1 MTIPLSPA
9 TRQET
14 AAAASRHQP
23 LFSTVL
29 VANRGEIACR
39 VIRTLRALGIRS
51 VAVYSDADAGARHVR
66 EADTAVRI
74 GPAAATESYLKIE
87 AILEACR
94 TTGAEAVHPGYG
106 FLSENVDFA
115 RALDQ
120 AGITFIGPGVEALDM
135 MGDKIRSKNHVAG
148 YGVPVVPGV
157 AQPGMTDGQL
167 VQAAAAVGFP
177 LLIKPS
183 AGGGGKGMHVVERPE
198 DLEATLAT
206 ARRVAASAFGDD
218 TLFLERLVST
228 PRHVE
233 VQVLADNHG
242 NVIHLGERECSLQ
255 RRHQKVI
262 EEAPSP
268 LLESLAEGGA
278 IRARIGEAACNA
290 ARSVN
295 YSGAGTVEF
304 LVSDDSPEEF
314 YFMEM
319 NTRLQVEHPVTEMV
333 TGIDLVEWQVRIA
346 AGEELTVRQ
355 ADVELSGH
363 AVEARVYAEVPE
375 KNFLPSTGT
384 VLLLDELPGRPAM
397 PGTPVRQ
404 LASTAHGTV
413 RVDSSLVEGLQ
424 LSSSYDPM
432 MSKVIAWGEDR
443 AAALA
448 TLDGA
453 LAGYTALGL
462 DTNVEYLRLLINDPD
477 VRAGR
482 LDTGLIERTLPDLAF
497 RQVAEAELVAAALF
511 ALSAEEQNN
520 TPLPPGPWHA
530 RNGWRLGAAAPR
542 RISVGTP
549 DGGVASVRISRAAP
563 GGKPAGG
570 KAGAGKPGD
579 GMAGDGTGSQEAVP
593 GGTASDGTFLV
604 AVDKGPWRPARLEF
618 LSRRQAVLTLDG
630 RATTYAIA
638 PVFRGPVAVTRDSQ
652 VVGVPAELFLGNEGW
667 SCRLEVLTREARLE
681 RVLAA
686 IHREEGAAD
695 PAVRSPM
702 PGTVVSVPVSDGD
715 TVRAGQVL
723 VSVEAMK
730 MEHQLPAPL
739 DGTVH
744 LNARPGDL
752 VKVGQVLA
760 TIHPHPTDVSSDSP
774 PRTATH
780 SGGGPDG
787 GANSAGIDSPHGKGA

>member
-1 MTIPLSPA
+1 MTVPLSPA
-9 TRQET
+9 TRPET
-14 AAAASRHQP
+14 AAAAAPGHQQ

-66 EADTAVRI
+66 EADAAVRI

-94 TTGAEAVHPGYG
+94 KTGAEAVHPGYG

-120 AGITFIGPGVEALDM
+120 AGVTFIGPGVEALDM

-228 PRHVE
+228 PRHIE

-268 LLESLAEGGA
+268 LLDSLAEGGA

-346 AGEELTVRQ
+346 AGEELSVRQ
-355 ADVELSGH
+355 ADVELTGH

-397 PGTPVRQ
+397 PGTAARS
-404 LASTAHGTV
+404 LASTAHATV
-413 RVDSSLVEGLQ
+413 RVDSSLVEGLE

-448 TLDGA
+448 ALDAA

-497 RQVAEAELVAAALF
+497 RQVAEAELVAAALVT
-511 ALSAEEQNN
+511 LSAEEQNN

-530 RNGWRLGAAAPR
+530 RSGWRLGAAAPR
-542 RISVGTP
+542 RISLGTP
-549 DGGVASVRISRAAP
+549 DGGVASVRISGAA
-563 GGKPAGG
+563 AAG
-570 KAGAGKPGD
+570 KAGD
-579 GMAGDGTGSQEAVP
+579 GMAEDGTGSQEAVSD
-593 GGTASDGTFLV
+593 GSASDRTFLV
-604 AVDKGPWRPARLEF
+604 AVDNGPSRPARLEF

-638 PVFRGPVAVTRDSQ
+638 PVFRGPVAPTRDSP

-686 IHREEGAAD
+686 VHREEGAAD

-702 PGTVVSVPVSDGD
+702 PGTVVSVPVEDGD
-715 TVRAGQVL
+715 AVVAGQVL

-760 TIHPHPTDVSSDSP
+760 TIHPHPTDVSTDVPSHGP
-774 PRTATH
+774 PH
-780 SGGGPDG
+780 SAAHIGGGPDG
-787 GANSAGIDSPHGKGA
+787 SANTAGTDTTHGKGA

>member
-1 MTIPLSPA
+1 MTTPSLAGAPTA
-9 TRQET
+9 TR
-14 AAAASRHQP
+14 P
-23 LFSTVL
+23 MFGTVL

-39 VIRTLRALGIRS
+39 VIRTLKALGIRP

-74 GPAAATESYLKIE
+74 GPAAATESYLNIE

-94 TTGAEAVHPGYG
+94 RTGAEAVHPGYG
-106 FLSENVDFA
+106 FLSENAEFA
-115 RALDQ
+115 RALER
-120 AGITFIGPGVEALDM
+120 AGIAFIGPGVEALNI

-157 AQPGMTDGQL
+157 AKPGMTDGQL
-167 VQAAAAVGFP
+167 VDAAAGVGFP

-183 AGGGGKGMHVVERPE
+183 AGGGGKGMHVVQRPE
-198 DLEATLAT
+198 DLPAALAT

-218 TLFLERLVST
+218 TLFLERLVTT
-228 PRHVE
+228 PRHIE

-268 LLESLAEGGA
+268 LLEALPDGAA

-304 LVSDDSPEEF
+304 LVSDDAPDQF

-346 AGEELTVRQ
+346 AGGELTVRQ
-355 ADVELSGH
+355 ADVELHGH
-363 AVEARVYAEVPE
+363 AAEARVYAEVPE

-384 VLLLDELPGRPAM
+384 VLLLDELPR
-397 PGTPVRQ
+397 GT
-404 LASTAHGTV
+404 SGKV
-413 RVDSSLVEGLQ
+413 RVDSSLVEGLEV
-424 LSSSYDPM
+424 SSSYDPM
-432 MSKVIAWGEDR
+432 ISKVIAWGEDR
-443 AAALA
+443 ATALD
-448 TLDGA
+448 TLDAA

-462 DTNVEYLRLLINDPD
+462 DTNVEYLRLLINDAD

-482 LDTGLIERTLPDLAF
+482 LETGLIERKLPDLAF
-497 RQVAEAELVAAALF
+497 RRVADAELAAAALF
-511 ALSAEEQNN
+511 TLAMEEQNN
-520 TPLPPGPWHA
+520 TPSAPGPWHA
-530 RNGWRLGAAAPR
+530 RNGWRLGAPAPR
-542 RISVGTP
+542 LVSLGTP
-549 DGGVASVRISRAAP
+549 DGGVAAVRISGAA
-563 GGKPAGG
+563 GM
-570 KAGAGKPGD
+570 GAE
-579 GMAGDGTGSQEAVP
+579 GDGTVRGGAVP
-593 GGTASDGTFLV
+593 GGAVPGSAASGRMFLV
-604 AVDKGPWRPARLEF
+604 AVGDGPARPAQLEF
-618 LSRRQAVLTLDG
+618 ASRRQATLTLDG
-630 RATTYAIA
+630 HASTYSIA
-638 PVFRGPVAVTRDSQ
+638 PVFRGPAAPTRDSP
-652 VVGVPAELFLGNEGW
+652 VTGVPAELFLGTGGW
-667 SCRLEVLTREARLE
+667 SCRLAILGREARLE

-686 IHREEGAAD
+686 LHREEGAAD

-715 TVRAGQVL
+715 TVAAGELL

-730 MEHQLPAPL
+730 MEHQLVAPL

-744 LNARPGDL
+744 LSARPGDL
-752 VKVGQVLA
+752 VKADQVLA
-760 TIHPHPTDVSSDSP
+760 TVH
-774 PRTATH
+774 PRTTAASENT
-780 SGGGPDG
+780 GGDT
-787 GANSAGIDSPHGKGA
+787 GADTGTDTLNGEGA

>member
-1 MTIPLSPA
+1 MTTPSF
-9 TRQET
+9 TGT
-14 AAAASRHQP
+14 STASRP

-87 AILEACR
+87 AIIDACR
-94 TTGAEAVHPGYG
+94 ETGAEAVHPGYG
-106 FLSENVDFA
+106 FLSENADFA

-120 AGITFIGPGVEALDM
+120 AGITFIGPGIDALDM

-157 AQPGMTDGQL
+157 AEPGMTDAQL
-167 VQAAAAVGFP
+167 VQAADAVGFP

-198 DLEATLAT
+198 DLPATLAT

-228 PRHVE
+228 PRHIE
-233 VQVLADNHG
+233 VQVLADHHG

-268 LLESLAEGGA
+268 LLEAHPDGA
-278 IRARIGEAACNA
+278 ALRARIGEAACNA

-304 LVSDDSPEEF
+304 LVSDEAPDQF

-333 TGIDLVEWQVRIA
+333 TGVDLVEWQVRIA
-346 AGEELTVRQ
+346 AGGELTVPQ
-355 ADVELSGH
+355 ADVELNGH

-384 VLLLDELPGRPAM
+384 VLLLDELPGQAAGR
-397 PGTPVRQ
+397 
-404 LASTAHGTV
+404 V
-413 RVDSSLVEGLQ
+413 RVDSSLVEGLEV
-424 LSSSYDPM
+424 SSSYDPM
-432 MSKVIAWGEDR
+432 VSKVIAWGEDR
-443 AAALA
+443 SAALD
-448 TLDGA
+448 TLDAA

-462 DTNVEYLRLLINDPD
+462 DTNVEYLRLLINDAD

-482 LDTGLIERTLPDLAF
+482 LDTGLIERKLPHLAF
-497 RQVAEAELVAAALF
+497 RRVGDAELVAAALF
-511 ALSAEEQNN
+511 TIQAEEQDNA
-520 TPLPPGPWHA
+520 PLPPGPWHA
-530 RNGWRLGAAAPR
+530 RNGWRLGTPAPR
-542 RISVGTP
+542 RVSLGTR
-549 DGGVASVRISRAAP
+549 DGGVATVRIS
-563 GGKPAGG
+563 GSNAGG
-570 KAGAGKPGD
+570 RKGDVIGGAVPKGNVT
-579 GMAGDGTGSQEAVP
+579 TGSVPEGSAAVVSAP
-593 GGTASDGTFLV
+593 DGSVLV
-604 AVDKGPWRPARLEF
+604 AVNDGPFRPARLEF
-618 LSRRQAVLTLDG
+618 LSRRQAVLTRWPG
-630 RATTYAIA
+630 HTTC
-638 PVFRGPVAVTRDSQ
+638 PVFSGPSAPRTSGHRRPS
-652 VVGVPAELFLGNEGW
+652 ALFLGNEGW
-667 SCRLEVLTREARLE
+667 SCRLEVLTRESRLE

-686 IHREEGAAD
+686 IQREEGAAD

-702 PGTVVSVPVSDGD
+702 PGTVVSVPVTDGED
-715 TVRAGQVL
+715 VTAGQVL

-730 MEHQLPAPL
+730 MEHQLLAPL

-744 LNARPGDL
+744 LSVRPGDL
-752 VKVGQVLA
+752 VKADQVLA
-760 TIHPHPTDVSSDSP
+760 TVHPHTAGQARHRHSD
-774 PRTATH
+774 RC
-780 SGGGPDG
+780 
-787 GANSAGIDSPHGKGA
+787 

>member
-1 MTIPLSPA
+1 MTTPSLTSTP
-9 TRQET
+9 T
-14 AAAASRHQP
+14 ARKP
-23 LFSTVL
+23 LFGTVL

-87 AILEACR
+87 ALIDACHES
-94 TTGAEAVHPGYG
+94 GAEAVHPGYG

-115 RALDQ
+115 RALEK
-120 AGITFIGPGVEALDM
+120 AGITFIGPGVEALNV

-157 AQPGMTDGQL
+157 AQPGMTDQQL
-167 VQAAAAVGFP
+167 VQAADAVGFP

-183 AGGGGKGMHVVERPE
+183 AGGGGKGMHVVECPA
-198 DLEATLAT
+198 DLQATLAT

-228 PRHVE
+228 PRHIE

-268 LLESLAEGGA
+268 LLEAHPEGGA

-304 LVSDDSPEEF
+304 LVSDEAPDEF

-333 TGIDLVEWQVRIA
+333 TGVDLVEWQVRIA
-346 AGEELTVRQ
+346 AGEELTLRQ
-355 ADVELSGH
+355 ADVELNGH

-384 VLLLDELPGRPAM
+384 VLLLDELHPVTAGKGRA
-397 PGTPVRQ
+397 GT
-404 LASTAHGTV
+404 GTV
-413 RVDSSLVEGLQ
+413 RVDSSLVEGLE
-424 LSSSYDPM
+424 LSASYDPL
-432 MSKVIAWGEDR
+432 MSKVIAWDADR
-443 AAALA
+443 AAALD
-448 TLDGA
+448 TLDTA

-462 DTNVEYLRLLINDPD
+462 DTNVEYLRLLINDSD

-482 LDTGLIERTLPDLAF
+482 LDTGLIERKLPNLAF
-497 RQVAEAELVAAALF
+497 RRAADAELVAAALF
-511 ALSAEEQNN
+511 TLAAEGHEN
-520 TPLPPGPWHA
+520 TPAPPGPWHT
-530 RNGWRLGAAAPR
+530 RNGWRLGTPAPR
-542 RISVGTP
+542 RISLGTP
-549 DGGVASVRISRAAP
+549 DGGVATLRIS
-563 GGKPAGG
+563 GSSG
-570 KAGAGKPGD
+570 AGAAGNREVTVSVDD
-579 GMAGDGTGSQEAVP
+579 GPA
-593 GGTASDGTFLV
+593 
-604 AVDKGPWRPARLEF
+604 RPARLEF
-618 LSRRQAVLTLDG
+618 PASGQAVLTMDG
-630 RATTYAIA
+630 RSTAYSLA
-638 PVFRGPVAVTRDSQ
+638 PVFREAVSPAGGTPINPA
-652 VVGVPAELFLGNEGW
+652 PAEVFLGNGGW
-667 SCRLEVLTREARLE
+667 SCRLDVLTRESRLE

-686 IHREEGAAD
+686 IQREEGAAD

-715 TVRAGQVL
+715 AVITGQVL

-730 MEHQLPAPL
+730 MEHQLLAPL

-744 LNARPGDL
+744 LNTRPGDL
-752 VKVGQVLA
+752 VKADQVLA
-760 TIHPHPTDVSSDSP
+760 TIHPHPAADSSTNPKD
-774 PRTATH
+774 TVAT
-780 SGGGPDG
+780 P
-787 GANSAGIDSPHGKGA
+787 GKGA